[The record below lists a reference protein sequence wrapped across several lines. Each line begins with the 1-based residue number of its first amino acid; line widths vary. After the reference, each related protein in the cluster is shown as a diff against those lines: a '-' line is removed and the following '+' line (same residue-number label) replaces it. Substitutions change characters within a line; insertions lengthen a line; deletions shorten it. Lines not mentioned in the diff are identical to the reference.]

1 MTTARRW
8 APWLLLAGFALAP
21 PAFHALHADFLL
33 FPATRIVVYAVAA
46 VALDFV
52 LGFGGLVSFG
62 HAAFVGIGAYTL
74 GIAGV
79 NDVTEAAVTIPLA
92 AGVAGAFALVTGA
105 IGLRTGG
112 VYFIMIT
119 LAFGQM
125 AFFTAGSLAQYGG
138 DDGLTLPGHST
149 LFGTALLDDRTGL
162 YYAALAC
169 LAAVLLGVGVVVRSR
184 FGRVLRGCRYAPDR
198 MRALGYGPY
207 PYRLLAYTVSGALA
221 GVAGALLAEL
231 TQFASP
237 AYMAWPRSGDLL
249 VAVILGGAG
258 TLWGPVLGTLGYL
271 ALSDWLA
278 EWTDH
283 WPALLGPLL
292 VGAVLLRRWR
302 VAR

>member
-1 MTTARRW
+1 MSAARRT
-8 APWLLLAGFALAP
+8 APLAILALLAALP
-21 PAFHALHADFLL
+21 FGLQALHADFLL
-33 FPATRIVVYAVAA
+33 FPAARIVVYAIAA

-62 HAAFVGIGAYTL
+62 HAAFLGIGAYAV
-74 GIAGV
+74 GIASV
-79 NDVTEAAVTIPLA
+79 NGITDLALTIPIAAVA
-92 AGVAGAFALVTGA
+92 AGAFALVTGA

-138 DDGLTLPGHST
+138 DDGLTLPGPST
-149 LFGTALLDDRTGL
+149 LFGTAVLEDRLGF

-169 LAAVLLGVGVVVRSR
+169 LAAVLLGLGRTVRSR
-184 FGRVLRGCRYAPDR
+184 FGRVLRGCRDAPDR

-207 PYRLLAYTVSGALA
+207 PYRLLAYTVSGALT

-231 TQFASP
+231 TQFVSP
-237 AYMAWPRSGDLL
+237 ATMAWPRSGDLL

-258 TLWGPVLGTLGYL
+258 TLWGPVLGMAGYL
-271 ALSDWLA
+271 ALSDLLA
-278 EWTDH
+278 EWTEH
-283 WPALLGPLL
+283 WRVVLGPLL
-292 VGAVLLRRWR
+292 VLAVLVRRWR
-302 VAR
+302 AAR

>member
-1 MTTARRW
+1 MSAARRT
-8 APWLLLAGFALAP
+8 APLAILALLAALP
-21 PAFHALHADFLL
+21 FGLQALHADFLL
-33 FPATRIVVYAVAA
+33 FPAARIVMYAIAA

-62 HAAFVGIGAYTL
+62 HAAFLGIGAYAV
-74 GIAGV
+74 GIASV
-79 NDVTEAAVTIPLA
+79 NGITDLALTIPIAAVA
-92 AGVAGAFALVTGA
+92 AGAFALVTGA

-138 DDGLTLPGHST
+138 DDGLTLPGPST
-149 LFGTALLDDRTGL
+149 LFGTVVLEDRLGL

-169 LAAVLLGVGVVVRSR
+169 LAAVLLGLGRVVRSR
-184 FGRVLRGCRYAPDR
+184 FGRVLRGCRDAPDR

-207 PYRLLAYTVSGALA
+207 PYRLLAYTGSGALT

-231 TQFASP
+231 TQFVSP
-237 AYMAWPRSGDLL
+237 ATMAWPRSGDLL

-258 TLWGPVLGTLGYL
+258 TLWGPVLGMAGYL
-271 ALSDWLA
+271 ALSDLLA
-278 EWTDH
+278 EWTEH
-283 WPALLGPLL
+283 WRVVLGPLL
-292 VGAVLLRRWR
+292 VLAVLVRRWR
-302 VAR
+302 AAR